1 MAGELGYWLGF
12 NRAPGIGPKRLRA
25 LLDYFGD
32 IATAWEADADALR
45 GAGLDRRS
53 IDGLLKT
60 RAELDLDR
68 ELERVARAGA
78 RIVTWDDAAYPPRL
92 RHTDSPPFVLY
103 VLGDTVPEDEW
114 AVAVVG
120 TRKISAYGR
129 EATRFLVDGLARG
142 GVTVV
147 SGLAR
152 GIDAQA
158 HLTALEA
165 GGRTIAVLGCGVDII
180 YPPEH
185 RKLAEQIAHR
195 GALLSEFPLGTRPE
209 ARNFPPRNRIIS
221 GLSLGVL
228 IVEAGLSSGAMITA
242 NCAAEQGREVFA
254 VPGNIFNNGSQ
265 GVNRLI
271 QDGAKLVLRA
281 EDILEELNLT
291 MLDQQVEARVVILED
306 EAEAQLLS
314 HLSAEP
320 IHVDDLRQRS
330 GLPIARVS
338 STLTLMEIRGV
349 VRQVG
354 GMNYVLAR
362 ESGVEY
368 RIE

>member
-1 MAGELGYWLGF
+1 VAEELRYWLGF
-12 NRAPGIGPKRLRA
+12 NHAPGIGPIRLRT

-45 GAGLDRRS
+45 RAGLDRRS
-53 IDGLLKT
+53 IDSLLKT
-60 RAELDLDR
+60 RAELDPDK
-68 ELERVARAGA
+68 ELERVTRAGA
-78 RIVTWDDAAYPPRL
+78 RIITWDDAAYPPRL
-92 RHTDSPPFVLY
+92 RHIYNPPFVLY
-103 VLGDTVPEDEW
+103 VLGEMVPEDEW
-114 AVAVVG
+114 ALAVVG
-120 TRKISAYGR
+120 TRRMSAYGR
-129 EATRFLVDGLARG
+129 QATRVLVDGLARG

-158 HLTALEA
+158 HLAALEA
-165 GGRTIAVLGCGVDII
+165 GGRTIAVLGCGVDIT

-185 RKLAEQIAHR
+185 RKLTEKIIGS

-221 GLSLGVL
+221 GISLGVL

-242 NCAAEQGREVFA
+242 NYAAEQGREVFA
-254 VPGNIFNNGSQ
+254 VPGNVFNKGSK

-271 QDGAKLVLRA
+271 QDGAKLVLTA
-281 EDILEELNLT
+281 EDIMEELNLT
-291 MLDQQVEARVVILED
+291 MLDQQIEAQVAIPED
-306 EAEAQLLS
+306 ETEAQLLS
-314 HLSAEP
+314 YLSAESL
-320 IHVDDLRQRS
+320 HVDELRQRS
-330 GLPIARVS
+330 GLPIAKVS
-338 STLTLMEIRGV
+338 STLTLMELKGL